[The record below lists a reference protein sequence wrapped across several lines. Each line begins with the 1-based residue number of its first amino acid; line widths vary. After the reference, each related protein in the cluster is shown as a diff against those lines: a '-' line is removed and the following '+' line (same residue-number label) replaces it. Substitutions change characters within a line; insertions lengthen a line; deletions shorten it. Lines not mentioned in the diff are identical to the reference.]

1 MDVREWRRL
10 ARMSTGLLVVV
21 LVVSFLFFVGK
32 NGDVEHTVYA
42 QDQED
47 SLETLPEPT
56 AERQEA
62 QVSEEEE
69 AESVSDS
76 YIRIGKPD
84 HGTVEKVYLEN
95 DYNNASVS
103 LTLNGVD
110 PQEYQVSDIERFY
123 QDQSYL
129 GKYQEGKDT
138 VKKIQIT
145 SEEQKEKSAVCIRM
159 QLKDVYEPTLFETP
173 DAYYISLEKPEDV
186 FDHIVVVDAGH
197 GGIDEGTMSLDQK
210 YSEKN
215 CALRI
220 VRYLKE
226 IMDKDSRLKVYYTRL
241 DDTNVPKAE
250 RVQLA
255 NRVHADVFVSVHC
268 NASGPGDTTANG
280 VEALYSSRK
289 RTSSD
294 DMTSRQ
300 LAGHL
305 LDGVCDVTGYR
316 SRGVIRRNKL
326 YLMHHSKVP
335 VAIIEVGYMSN
346 QSDLRKLLREK
357 EQKKLARGIYSGI
370 LSSLGEESVK

>member
-10 ARMSTGLLVVV
+10 VRMSTGLLVVV
-21 LVVSFLFFVGK
+21 LLVSFLFFVGK

-42 QDQED
+42 QGQED
-47 SLETLPEPT
+47 TMEILPEPT

-62 QVSEEEE
+62 QASEEEE

-76 YIRIGKPD
+76 YIRIRKPD
-84 HGTVEKVYLEN
+84 QGTVHKVYLEN
-95 DYNNASVS
+95 DYNNSAVS
-103 LTLNGVD
+103 LTLDGVGLKK
-110 PQEYQVSDIERFY
+110 YQVTDIERFY
-123 QDQSYL
+123 QDQSFL
-129 GKYQEGKDT
+129 GEYQEGKDM
-138 VKKIQIT
+138 VEKIQIAT
-145 SEEQKEKSAVCIRM
+145 ENQKEKESVTIRM
-159 QLKDVYEPTLFETP
+159 RLKDIYEPTLFETL

-186 FDHIVVVDAGH
+186 YEHIVVVDAGH

-241 DDTNVPKAE
+241 DDTDVPKAQ

-280 VEALYSSRK
+280 VEALYSSK
-289 RTSSD
+289 KKTSSD

-300 LAGHL
+300 LASCL
-305 LDGVCDVTGYR
+305 LDGVCDTTGYR

-326 YLMHHSKVP
+326 YLMNHSKVP

-346 QSDLRKLLREK
+346 QSDLRYLLREK
-357 EQKKLARGIYSGI
+357 GQRRLAKGIYRGI
-370 LSSLGEESVK
+370 LSGLEIE